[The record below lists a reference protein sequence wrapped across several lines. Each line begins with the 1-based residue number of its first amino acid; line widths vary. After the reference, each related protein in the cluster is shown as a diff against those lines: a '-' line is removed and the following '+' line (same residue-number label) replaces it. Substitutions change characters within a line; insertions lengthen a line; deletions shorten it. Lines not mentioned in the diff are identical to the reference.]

1 MNLLDSS
8 CWLEYFAD
16 GPNAQVFRKPIED
29 TQNLLVPT
37 TAVLE
42 VFKRT
47 LQQRDEEASL
57 RAIAQMEQ
65 GGIVDPDSPIALSAA
80 RIGCE
85 RKPPL
90 ADSVI
95 LATALAHDAT
105 LWTQDSRFESMEKVR
120 YLPGRTS

>member
-1 MNLLDSS
+1 MNLVDSS

-29 TQNLLVPT
+29 TRNLLVPRT
-37 TAVLE
+37 VVLE
-42 VFKRT
+42 VFKRI
-47 LQQRDEEASL
+47 LQQRDEEAAL
-57 RAIAQMEQ
+57 RAVAHMEQ

-85 RKPPL
+85 LKLPL